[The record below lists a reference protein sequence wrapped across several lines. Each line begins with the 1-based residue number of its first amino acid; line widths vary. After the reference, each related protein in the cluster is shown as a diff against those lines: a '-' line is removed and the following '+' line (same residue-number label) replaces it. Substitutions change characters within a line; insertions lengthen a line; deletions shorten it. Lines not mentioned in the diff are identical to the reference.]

1 MSAHPRQRSL
11 SVVTMVNVA
20 LKRPASLALLIGVMA
35 SPVGAAPAGDTF
47 MTSSAYAVASRSITA
62 NFDQMLSD
70 VVTLT
75 QIPAPPFG
83 EAKRAA
89 AFETSLKAVGL
100 SDVEID
106 AEGNVT
112 GLREGH
118 GGKGHGGKG
127 LLVVAAHLDT
137 VFPANTDVTVRKDG
151 NRLSAPGVSDDTAS
165 LAVLLTL
172 VRALD
177 AAHIATRD
185 DVLFVGDVGEEGPGD
200 LRGMK
205 YLFKKGKY
213 AGRITQFISIEQGSD
228 GAITLGGTGS
238 RRYELTFSGPGGHSY
253 EDFGMVNPAVAMA
266 GTIMKMLA
274 ANTPASPKTTWNFGV
289 FSGGTSVNTIPSSV
303 TVAVDLRSEDAGE
316 LDRLDQ
322 YLRASVDA
330 AVKEENAR
338 HSTAAGTAA
347 ATFKLIGER
356 PTGRT
361 DEASSLIRIT
371 SGVFTRAGAHVR
383 YEIHSTD
390 ANIAMSLGIPAMTIG
405 NGIDA
410 FERHS
415 PGEYLIVD
423 KDLNTKM
430 IAADLA
436 VIVEAA
442 NR

>member
-1 MSAHPRQRSL
+1 MIGGSQG
-11 SVVTMVNVA
+11 TVNVA
-20 LKRPASLALLIGVMA
+20 VKRQVSLALLMGIMT
-35 SPVGAAPAGDTF
+35 SPCLARTAPATDAF
-47 MTSSAYAVASRSITA
+47 MASSAYAAASQYIAA
-62 NFDQMLSD
+62 NFDHTLTD
-70 VVTLT
+70 VVSFT

-89 AFETSLKAVGL
+89 AFETSLQAVGL
-100 SDVEID
+100 RDVEID
-106 AEGNVT
+106 GEGNVM
-112 GLREGH
+112 GLR
-118 GGKGHGGKG
+118 KGHDGKG

-137 VFPANTDVTVRKDG
+137 VFPANTDVTVHKDG
-151 NRLSAPGVSDDTAS
+151 NRLSAPGVSDDSAS
-165 LAVLLTL
+165 LGVLLAI

-185 DVLFVGDVGEEGPGD
+185 DILFVGDVGEEGPGD

-213 AGRITQFISIEQGSD
+213 AGRITQFISVEQGSA
-228 GAITLGGTGS
+228 GAITVGGTGS
-238 RRYELTFSGPGGHSY
+238 KRYELSFTGPGGHSY

-274 ANTPASPKTTWNFGV
+274 ANTPDSPKTSWNFGV
-289 FSGGTSVNTIPSSV
+289 FSGGTSVNTIPSRL
-303 TVAVDLRSEDAGE
+303 TVAVDLRSDDAGE
-316 LDRLDQ
+316 LERLDK
-322 YLRASVDA
+322 YLMASVDG

-338 HSTAAGTAA
+338 HSTAAGTIAA
-347 ATFKLIGER
+347 DFKLIGER

-361 DEASSLIRIT
+361 VETSSLIRIA
-371 SGVFTRAGAHVR
+371 SRAFTRAGAHPR

-390 ANIAMSLGIPAMTIG
+390 ANMPMSLGIPAMTIG

-410 FERHS
+410 FQRHS
-415 PGEYLIVD
+415 SGEYLVVD
-423 KDLNTKM
+423 KSLNTKM

-442 NR
+442 NH

>member
-1 MSAHPRQRSL
+1 MTMIVGSQGIRAFAL
-11 SVVTMVNVA
+11 SGGA
-20 LKRPASLALLIGVMA
+20 ASLALLMGIMA
-35 SPVGAAPAGDTF
+35 SPCPARTAAASDAF
-47 MTSSAYAVASRSITA
+47 MASSAYAAASRYITA

-70 VVTLT
+70 VVTFT

-89 AFETSLKAVGL
+89 AFATSLRAVGL
-100 SDVEID
+100 GDVETD
-106 AEGNVT
+106 GEGNVM
-112 GLREGH
+112 GRR
-118 GGKGHGGKG
+118 KGSGGKG

-137 VFPANTDVTVRKDG
+137 VFPANTDVTVHKDG
-151 NRLSAPGVSDDTAS
+151 NRLSAPGVSDDSAS
-165 LAVLLTL
+165 LGVLLTL

-177 AAHIATRD
+177 AVHIATRD
-185 DVLFVGDVGEEGPGD
+185 DILFVGDVGEEGPGD

-228 GAITLGGTGS
+228 GAITVGGTGS
-238 RRYELTFSGPGGHSY
+238 KRYDLTFTGPGGHSY

-274 ANTPASPKTTWNFGV
+274 ANTPDSPKTTWNFGV
-289 FSGGTSVNTIPSSV
+289 FSGGTSVNTIPSSL

-316 LDRLDQ
+316 LERLDK
-322 YLRASVDA
+322 YLLASVDG

-338 HSTAAGTAA
+338 HTTTAGTIAA
-347 ATFKLIGER
+347 DFKLSGER

-361 DEASSLIRIT
+361 VATSSLIRIAT
-371 SGVFTRAGAHVR
+371 EVFTGAGAHPR

-390 ANIAMSLGIPAMTIG
+390 ANIPMSLGIPAMTIG

-410 FERHS
+410 FQRHS
-415 PGEYLIVD
+415 SGEYLIVD
-423 KDLNTKM
+423 KGLNAKM

-436 VIVEAA
+436 VIVGAA

>member
-1 MSAHPRQRSL
+1 
-11 SVVTMVNVA
+11 MVNVA
-20 LKRPASLALLIGVMA
+20 LKRCALLALLAGATV
-35 SPVGAAPAGDTF
+35 SPCPARTAPASAAF
-47 MTSSAYAVASRSITA
+47 MTSSAFAAASRYIAA
-62 NFDQMLSD
+62 NFDQLLSD
-70 VVTLT
+70 VVLFT

-89 AFETSLKAVGL
+89 AFESSLKAVGL

-106 AEGNVT
+106 GEGNVM
-112 GLREGH
+112 GLR
-118 GGKGHGGKG
+118 KGHDGQG

-137 VFPANTDVTVRKDG
+137 VFPANTDVTVHKDG
-151 NRLSAPGVSDDTAS
+151 SLLSAPGISDDSAS
-165 LAVLLTL
+165 LGVLLTI

-177 AAHIATRD
+177 AEHIATRD
-185 DVLFVGDVGEEGPGD
+185 DILFVGDVGEEGPGD

-213 AGRITQFISIEQGSD
+213 AGRITQFVSIEQGSD
-228 GAITLGGTGS
+228 GAITVGGTGS
-238 RRYELTFSGPGGHSY
+238 RRYDLTFTGPGGHSY

-274 ANTPASPKTTWNFGV
+274 ANTPDSPKTTWNFGV
-289 FSGGTSVNTIPSSV
+289 FSGGTSVNTIPSSL

-316 LDRLDQ
+316 LEKLDK
-322 YLRASVDA
+322 YLIASVDG

-338 HSTAAGTAA
+338 HSTAAGTIAA
-347 ATFKLIGER
+347 SFKLIGER

-361 DEASSLIRIT
+361 VETSSLIRIA
-371 SGVFTRAGAHVR
+371 SEVFTRAGAHPR

-390 ANIAMSLGIPAMTIG
+390 ANIPMSLGIPAMTIG

-410 FERHS
+410 FQRHS
-415 PGEYLIVD
+415 AGEYLVVD
-423 KDLNTKM
+423 KGLNTKM

-436 VIVEAA
+436 VIVGAA
-442 NR
+442 NH

>member
-1 MSAHPRQRSL
+1 MS
-11 SVVTMVNVA
+11 
-20 LKRPASLALLIGVMA
+20 LKSQASLVLLMGVLSA
-35 SPVGAAPAGDTF
+35 PCPAWTPPAGDVF
-47 MTSSAYAVASRSITA
+47 MSSSAYAAASRSITA

-70 VVTLT
+70 VVTFT

-100 SDVEID
+100 RDVEVD
-106 AEGNVT
+106 GEGNVT
-112 GLREGH
+112 GLR
-118 GGKGHGGKG
+118 KGSGGKG
-127 LLVVAAHLDT
+127 LLVVAAHMDT
-137 VFPANTDVTVRKDG
+137 VFPANTDVTVHKDG
-151 NRLSAPGVSDDTAS
+151 NRLTAPGVSDDSAS

-177 AAHIATRD
+177 AAHIVTRD
-185 DVLFVGDVGEEGPGD
+185 DILFVGDVGEEGPGD

-205 YLFKKGKY
+205 HLFKKGKY

-228 GAITLGGTGS
+228 GAITVGGTGS
-238 RRYELTFSGPGGHSY
+238 KRYELTFTGPGGHSY
-253 EDFGMVNPAVAMA
+253 EDFGIVNPAVAMA

-274 ANTPASPKTTWNFGV
+274 AHTPESPKTTWNFGV

-303 TVAVDLRSEDAGE
+303 TVAVDLRSEDAAE
-316 LDRLDQ
+316 LDRLDK
-322 YLRASVDA
+322 YLIASVDS

-338 HSTAAGTAA
+338 HSTAAGNAA
-347 ATFKLIGER
+347 AAFKLIGER

-361 DEASSLIRIT
+361 AETSSLIRIA
-371 SGVFTRAGAHVR
+371 SADFTRAGAHVR

-423 KDLNTKM
+423 KGLNTRM

-436 VIVEAA
+436 VIVGAA
-442 NR
+442 NQ

>member
-1 MSAHPRQRSL
+1 MS
-11 SVVTMVNVA
+11 
-20 LKRPASLALLIGVMA
+20 LKSQASLVLLMGILAGPCPA
-35 SPVGAAPAGDTF
+35 RTAPAGDVF
-47 MTSSAYAVASRSITA
+47 MSSSAYAAASRSITA

-70 VVTLT
+70 VVTFT

-100 SDVEID
+100 RDVEVD
-106 AEGNVT
+106 GEGNVT
-112 GLREGH
+112 GLR
-118 GGKGHGGKG
+118 KGSGGKG
-127 LLVVAAHLDT
+127 LLVVAAHMDT
-137 VFPANTDVTVRKDG
+137 VFHANTDVTVHKDG
-151 NRLSAPGVSDDTAS
+151 NRLTAPGVSDDSAS

-177 AAHIATRD
+177 AAHIVTRD
-185 DVLFVGDVGEEGPGD
+185 DILFVGDVGEEGPGD

-205 YLFKKGKY
+205 HLFKKGKY

-228 GAITLGGTGS
+228 GAITVGGTGS
-238 RRYELTFSGPGGHSY
+238 KRYELTFTGPGGHSY
-253 EDFGMVNPAVAMA
+253 EDFGIVSPAVAMA

-274 ANTPASPKTTWNFGV
+274 AHTPESPKTTWNFGV
-289 FSGGTSVNTIPSSV
+289 FSGGTSVNTIPSSL

-322 YLRASVDA
+322 YLIESVDS

-338 HSTAAGTAA
+338 HSTAAGNAA
-347 ATFKLIGER
+347 ASFKLIGER

-361 DEASSLIRIT
+361 AETSSLIRIA
-371 SGVFTRAGAHVR
+371 SEAFTRAGAHVR

-423 KDLNTKM
+423 KGLNTKM

-436 VIVEAA
+436 VIVGAA
-442 NR
+442 NLTNGPGRATD

>member
-1 MSAHPRQRSL
+1 MTMIVGSQGSRAFAL
-11 SVVTMVNVA
+11 SWGGAILLTCVSGISVAAAADVTA
-20 LKRPASLALLIGVMA
+20 GGDAFMA
-35 SPVGAAPAGDTF
+35 
-47 MTSSAYAVASRSITA
+47 SSAYAAASGYIAA
-62 NFDQMLSD
+62 NFDRMLSD
-70 VVTLT
+70 VVTFT

-89 AFETSLKAVGL
+89 AFAKSLQAVGL
-100 SDVEID
+100 RDVEID
-106 AEGNVT
+106 GEGNVT
-112 GLREGH
+112 GLR
-118 GGKGHGGKG
+118 KGTGGKG

-137 VFPANTDVTVRKDG
+137 VFPANTDVTVHKDG
-151 NRLSAPGVSDDTAS
+151 NRLAAPGVSDDTAS
-165 LAVLLTL
+165 LSVLLTL

-185 DVLFVGDVGEEGPGD
+185 DILFVGDVGEEGPGD

-213 AGRITQFISIEQGSD
+213 AGRITQFISIEQGAD
-228 GAITLGGTGS
+228 GAITVGGTGS
-238 RRYELTFSGPGGHSY
+238 KRYELTFTGPGGHSY

-274 ANTPASPKTTWNFGV
+274 ANTPDTPKTTWNFGV
-289 FSGGTSVNTIPSSV
+289 FSGGTSVNTIPSSL
-303 TVAVDLRSEDAGE
+303 TVAVDLRSDDAGE
-316 LDRLDQ
+316 LKRLDKF
-322 YLRASVDA
+322 LTTAVEG

-338 HSTAAGTAA
+338 HSTAAGTVAA
-347 ATFKLIGER
+347 SFKLIGER

-361 DEASSLIRIT
+361 AETTSLIRIA
-371 SGVFTRAGAHVR
+371 SAAFSRAGARVR

-390 ANIAMSLGIPAMTIG
+390 ANIPMSLGIAAMTIG

-410 FERHS
+410 FQRHAL
-415 PGEYLIVD
+415 GEYLVVD

-436 VIVEAA
+436 VIVGAA
-442 NR
+442 NL

>member
-1 MSAHPRQRSL
+1 M
-11 SVVTMVNVA
+11 A
-20 LKRPASLALLIGVMA
+20 LKRFAQLALLMGITA
-35 SPVGAAPAGDTF
+35 SPYPARTAPAGDAF
-47 MTSSAYAVASRSITA
+47 MTSSAYAAASRYIAA

-70 VVTLT
+70 VVLFT

-100 SDVEID
+100 SNVEID
-106 AEGNVT
+106 SEGNVM
-112 GLREGH
+112 GLR
-118 GGKGHGGKG
+118 KGHDGKG

-137 VFPANTDVTVRKDG
+137 VFPANTDVTVHKDG
-151 NRLSAPGVSDDTAS
+151 NRLSAPGVSDDSAS
-165 LAVLLTL
+165 LGVLLTL

-185 DVLFVGDVGEEGPGD
+185 DILFVGDVGEEGPGD

-205 YLFKKGKY
+205 HLFKKGKY

-228 GAITLGGTGS
+228 GAITVGGTGS
-238 RRYELTFSGPGGHSY
+238 KRYDLTFTGPGGHSY
-253 EDFGMVNPAVAMA
+253 ENFGMVNPAVAMA

-274 ANTPASPKTTWNFGV
+274 ANTPNSPKTTWNFGV
-289 FSGGTSVNTIPSSV
+289 FSGGTSVNTIPSSL
-303 TVAVDLRSEDAGE
+303 TVAVDLRSDDAGE
-316 LDRLDQ
+316 LERLDK
-322 YLRASVDA
+322 YLVASVDA

-338 HSTAAGTAA
+338 HSTAAGTVAA
-347 ATFKLIGER
+347 DFKLIGER

-361 DEASSLIRIT
+361 VETSSSIRIAREA
-371 SGVFTRAGAHVR
+371 FTRAGAHVR

-390 ANIAMSLGIPAMTIG
+390 ANIPMSLGIPAMTIG

-410 FERHS
+410 FQRHS
-415 PGEYLIVD
+415 LGEYLTVD
-423 KDLNTKM
+423 KGLNTKM

-436 VIVEAA
+436 VIVEVA